1 MFKMKPEKGSVV
13 SVLQKQN
20 YKDLGTSKNVYKGN
34 SYSLGCYSED
44 IKG

>member
-1 MFKMKPEKGSVV
+1 MV

-20 YKDLGTSKNVYKGN
+20 CKDLGTSKNVYKGN
-34 SYSLGCYSED
+34 SYSPGFYSED